1 MKKFFSMVGKITLLI
16 LECIW
21 YLICAISFIWLL
33 LDVFDSK
40 RGK

>member
-1 MKKFFSMVGKITLLI
+1 MKKFFSMAGKITLLV

-33 LDVFDSK
+33 LDVFDTK
-40 RGK
+40 KGK